1 MQRYPVMGF
10 KNGSLKDF
18 VACWSAMYGS
28 PPIEK
33 LYADRIN
40 KKQFDAD
47 DIRQLYNWK
56 NQMSNMAAPKQASV
70 ERQFVAKLD
79 VINALKQAYDAKIF
93 DEHFGSATGA
103 VWKIFLRHIISPNQF
118 PIFDQHVFRAH
129 YFLVNGVVREIEESL
144 EVIPYSKQEQVKEE
158 LYMNSYAPF
167 ARSLMQDDI
176 PSKKIDEALVTFGQF
191 LKSGFATALLSS
203 EQT

>member
-1 MQRYPVMGF
+1 MSSYPILRCD
-10 KNGSLKDF
+10 NASLKEF
-18 VACWSAMYGS
+18 VALWSAMYGS
-28 PPIEK
+28 PPVEK

-47 DIRQLYNWK
+47 DIRQLYRWK
-56 NQMSNMAAPKQASV
+56 NGTNLSQDKQASV
-70 ERQFVAKLD
+70 ERQFIAKLD
-79 VINALKQAYDAKIF
+79 VINSLKQSYDAKIF
-93 DEHFGSATGA
+93 DEHFGNATGA

-167 ARSLMQDDI
+167 VRSLVKDDL
-176 PSKKIDEALVTFGQF
+176 PSKKVDEALMMFGKYLGSEF
-191 LKSGFATALLSS
+191 STALLSS
-203 EQT
+203 SKI

>member
-1 MQRYPVMGF
+1 MQQYPVMGF
-10 KNGSLKDF
+10 KGGSLKGF
-18 VACWSAMYGS
+18 VDCWSAMYGS
-28 PPIEK
+28 PPVER
-33 LYADRIN
+33 LYSDRIG

-47 DIRQLYNWK
+47 DIRQLYRWK
-56 NQMSNMAAPKQASV
+56 NGTNLSQDKQTSV

-79 VINALKQAYDAKIF
+79 VINSLKQSYDANVF

-103 VWKIFLRHIISPNQF
+103 VWKIFLRHIISPNEF

-144 EVIPYSKQEQVKEE
+144 EIVSYSKQEQEKEN

-176 PSKKIDEALVTFGQF
+176 PSKKVDEAMVTFGQF
-191 LKSGFATALLSS
+191 LKSVFATALLSADKI
-203 EQT
+203 